1 MTNQKSSNLAVAFS
15 VVTSLFF
22 MWGFITVLVDGLIPR
37 LRDVFEL
44 TYFQAGLV
52 QFSFFTAY
60 FVFSIP
66 GGQLISNIGYKKG
79 VIVGLITMGIG
90 CLLFYPAAHYRV
102 FVIFLMAL
110 FILAGGITILQVAAN
125 PYVAAL
131 GPRETASSRLNLSQ
145 AFNSLGT
152 TIAPLVSA
160 AFILGNT
167 VLNSDQIAALS
178 EPEREAYHIAEASA
192 VQGPFIVLAIA
203 LILLAILFAFFKMPK
218 ILESDQDRH
227 GSYREAIRYR
237 HLTLGALGIFVYVG
251 AEVTIGSYLVNYF
264 LSMNVVQ
271 MVSHSTWMTAIAG
284 FLSGSEPGQL
294 NPARLAGTFVFF
306 YWGGAMVG
314 RFIGSGLLRV
324 IKPGNLLAVYALVNV
339 GLLTITILSA
349 GYVAFWS
356 VLMVGLFNSIM
367 FPTIFTL
374 SIDRSN
380 NTLHKDP
387 ASYAQPLSAA
397 PSFHHSTE
405 PSQTPPPCNSPLSFR
420 SSAIST
426 SPSTAALDPTA
437 AHLRTRRNSPRPN
450 DSPPALL
457 KLPESSKIPVLCKS
471 PVLHKPP
478 GLH

>member
-79 VIVGLITMGIG
+79 VIVGLITMGVG

-374 SIDRSN
+374 SIDRLKQH
-380 NTLHKDP
+380 T
-387 ASYAQPLSAA
+387 AQGSGLLCTAIVGGAIIPPLYGALADATSLQLAFVIPILCYFYIA
-397 PSFHHSTE
+397 FYGRLGSD
-405 PSQTPPPCNSPLSFR
+405 
-420 SSAIST
+420 SSA
-426 SPSTAALDPTA
+426 L
-437 AHLRTRRNSPRPN
+437 AHEEEF
-450 DSPPALL
+450 A
-457 KLPESSKIPVLCKS
+457 KA
-471 PVLHKPP
+471 
-478 GLH
+478 